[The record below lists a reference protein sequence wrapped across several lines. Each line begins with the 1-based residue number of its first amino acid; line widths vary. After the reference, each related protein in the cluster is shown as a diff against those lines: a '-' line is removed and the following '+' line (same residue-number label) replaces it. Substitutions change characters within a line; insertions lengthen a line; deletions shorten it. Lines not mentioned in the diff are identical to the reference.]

1 MSKKLKPRDKITQ
14 KMSRD
19 GLIEVNETAGTAE
32 LVSGRE
38 QDANFSKKPEQAAQE
53 AAQQLPHPSGGA
65 AARPHTPE
73 LSPKRDD
80 AAAERVLEHID
91 AAHTRAASKKAI
103 KRAQRE
109 AAAKTKT
116 SRLQFTEEERATP
129 ELQKSIRKSE
139 RAADRLDEARA
150 AIPKKKVLTKER
162 TFDEA
167 AGKGKTRLRF
177 EEKEK
182 PIPGGRQQHNPLSRP
197 VQEVGVFV
205 HNKIHSVEKDNSG
218 VEGAHK
224 SEELAERG
232 IRAGARQV
240 RKSRRSRKLKP
251 YRAAAKAEK
260 AAFKANADFQYQKA
274 LHDNP
279 QLASNPVS
287 RFWQKQQIKRQYAK
301 AVRTGGA
308 KSARKAAENT
318 RKAAKKTA
326 EATKKTAAFVGRHWK
341 AFLIAG
347 CALLLFIMISAGI
360 SSCSSLF
367 SGGITSV
374 ISTSYVSEDA
384 DMLGAEADYAAL
396 EAELQ
401 SRIDNIERDH
411 PGYDEYRY
419 DLDDIEHDPYVLTS
433 ILTALHLEYTRAE
446 VQSTLAMLFERQ
458 YTLTLTE
465 ETEVRYR
472 TERRTGSY
480 TDAEGNTQTYT
491 YTVEVPYNYYIL
503 NVKLENFNLS
513 HLPVYI
519 MTEEQLSMYAVYM
532 STLGNRPDLFPHSAY
547 PNAST
552 LREPT
557 YYEIPPEALED
568 ETFAA
573 IIAEAEKYLG
583 YPYVWGGSNPNT
595 SFDCSG
601 YVSWVIN
608 HSGWNVGRLGAQG
621 LCNICTPVTGAQARP
636 GDLIFFK
643 GTYDTPGVSHVG
655 IYVGNGMMIHC
666 GNPISYA
673 NVNTTYWKNH
683 FYAYGRLP

>member
-1 MSKKLKPRDKITQ
+1 
-14 KMSRD
+14 
-19 GLIEVNETAGTAE
+19 
-32 LVSGRE
+32 
-38 QDANFSKKPEQAAQE
+38 
-53 AAQQLPHPSGGA
+53 
-65 AARPHTPE
+65 
-73 LSPKRDD
+73 
-80 AAAERVLEHID
+80 
-91 AAHTRAASKKAI
+91 
-103 KRAQRE
+103 
-109 AAAKTKT
+109 
-116 SRLQFTEEERATP
+116 
-129 ELQKSIRKSE
+129 
-139 RAADRLDEARA
+139 
-150 AIPKKKVLTKER
+150 
-162 TFDEA
+162 
-167 AGKGKTRLRF
+167 
-177 EEKEK
+177 
-182 PIPGGRQQHNPLSRP
+182 
-197 VQEVGVFV
+197 
-205 HNKIHSVEKDNSG
+205 
-218 VEGAHK
+218 
-224 SEELAERG
+224 
-232 IRAGARQV
+232 
-240 RKSRRSRKLKP
+240 
-251 YRAAAKAEK
+251 
-260 AAFKANADFQYQKA
+260 
-274 LHDNP
+274 
-279 QLASNPVS
+279 
-287 RFWQKQQIKRQYAK
+287 
-301 AVRTGGA
+301 
-308 KSARKAAENT
+308 
-318 RKAAKKTA
+318 
-326 EATKKTAAFVGRHWK
+326 
-341 AFLIAG
+341 
-347 CALLLFIMISAGI
+347 
-360 SSCSSLF
+360 
-367 SGGITSV
+367 
-374 ISTSYVSEDA
+374 
-384 DMLGAEADYAAL
+384 
-396 EAELQ
+396 
-401 SRIDNIERDH
+401 
-411 PGYDEYRY
+411 
-419 DLDDIEHDPYVLTS
+419 
-433 ILTALHLEYTRAE
+433 
-446 VQSTLAMLFERQ
+446 MLFERQ

-532 STLGNRPDLFPHSAY
+532 STLGNRPDLFPRGAY